1 MATQI
6 TSPTSRIGDPLSRV
20 DGRLKTTGRA
30 PYAADFPVA
39 GLTYGV
45 VVSSAIARGRIVS
58 IDTSRAEAQPGVVA
72 VMTHENRPDFV
83 TKNKAWADQV
93 APDGEHFKPLLDGRI
108 AFSQQP
114 IAVVVGETF
123 EAARD
128 AAALVE
134 IAYDAETPMT
144 DIAANGNEAYSPG
157 KSGPYKPVPSRGDAV
172 GAYRKAPVKVY
183 GAYTIATEHHN
194 AMEPH
199 AATAIWQADGSLLV
213 HDKTQG
219 AQNPQ
224 GWLAGIFGLKP
235 AKVRVV
241 APFMGGGFGGG
252 LRPQYQLFL
261 AALAAKMVDRPV
273 KIVLARQQ
281 TFSLQYR
288 PQVIYDIAL
297 GADEE
302 GHLQAI
308 KSECLGVTSR
318 FEENAEAVADW
329 GPRVYRCDNALID
342 YKITPLD
349 TNTPGPMRAPGAATA
364 MNLFEI
370 AMDELAYAVDID
382 PLELRLRNYSMKD
395 EVENK
400 DYTSKALRAAYN
412 QGADA
417 FGWRRRSQEPRSMRD
432 GRELVGWGMA
442 TGAWET
448 LYKPHTLRAKLRAD
462 GRLEVATASADIG
475 TGTYTIM
482 TQVASEEMGLPV
494 DRIDALLGDSSLP
507 KAPVEGGSWGAASIT
522 TALQIACRSLKAKL
536 VAAAAKMEFDPLAS
550 PKMDEVEFVDGRV
563 VRIDDPTR
571 AIAIE
576 DIVRASGKDA
586 IGVEEEPPARLVE
599 ATRKAKLTHQAVF
612 AEVKVDEELG
622 QVRVTRVTAA
632 VAAGRIIN
640 PKTARSQ
647 ILGGVVMGIGMALH
661 EETMID
667 HRLGRYMNHN
677 LAEYHVP
684 AHADIHDIDVIFVD
698 EPDREVNP
706 VGIKGLGEIG
716 IVGTAAAVANAIFH
730 ATGKRQRDLPITI
743 DKLL

>member
-1 MATQI
+1 MATQPA
-6 TSPTSRIGDPLSRV
+6 SPTSRIGDPLSRV

-30 PYAADFPVA
+30 PYAADFPVE

-45 VVSSAIARGRIVS
+45 VVSSEIARGRIVS
-58 IDTSRAEAQPGVVA
+58 IDAGTAEAQPGVIA
-72 VMTHENRPDFV
+72 VLTHEKRPDFV
-83 TKNKAWADQV
+83 AANKAWNDQV
-93 APDGEHFKPLLDGRI
+93 APNGEHFKPLLDAAV

-114 IAVVVGETF
+114 VAVVVAETF
-123 EAARD
+123 EAAR
-128 AAALVE
+128 AAARMVK

-144 DIAANGNEAYSPG
+144 DIAANGNEAYHPG
-157 KSGPYKPVPSRGDAV
+157 KTGPYKPVPSRGDAV

-224 GWLAGIFGLKP
+224 AWLAGIFGLKT
-235 AKVRVV
+235 AQVRVV
-241 APFMGGGFGGG
+241 APYMGGGFGGG

-261 AALAAKMVDRPV
+261 AALSAKAVGRPV

-297 GADEE
+297 GADAE

-329 GPRVYRCDNALID
+329 GPRVYRCDNALIN

-349 TNTPGPMRAPGAATA
+349 TYTPGPMRAPGAATA

-370 AMDELAYAVDID
+370 AMDELAYEVGID
-382 PLELRLRNYSMKD
+382 PLELRLRNYSTKD
-395 EVENK
+395 EIEDK
-400 DYTSKALRAAYN
+400 EYTSKALRAAYN

-417 FGWRRRSQEPRSMRD
+417 FGWARRSQEPRSMRE

-448 LYKPHTLRAKLRAD
+448 LYQPHTLRAKLHAD

-494 DRIDALLGDSSLP
+494 DRIDARLGDSDLP

-536 VAAAAKMEFDPLAS
+536 VAAAARMEFDPLDS
-550 PKMDEVEFVDGRV
+550 PKLDQVEFAGGLVR
-563 VRIDDPTR
+563 RIDDPTR
-571 AIAIE
+571 VVAVE
-576 DIVRASGKDA
+576 DIVRASGTDA
-586 IGVEEEPPARLVE
+586 IGVEERPPAKLVQSD
-599 ATRKAKLTHQAVF
+599 KAKLTHQAVF

-684 AHADIHDIDVIFVD
+684 AHADIYDIEVIFVD